1 MSPSV
6 GSSAEAEGPVWS
18 AAASGRVTYWA
29 RFAAPA
35 REAVAQAAGI
45 EAGISVLDVGC
56 GSGEFCELAAARG
69 AGVSGID
76 AAGLIEFARR
86 RLPGG
91 GPSRRPDLS
100 PPLFSS
106 ICHFPQLLGPA
117 TAAICP
123 LTTIQARW
131 PSRRV
136 IVSKAP
142 LLRSACSVEAYP
154 SLIRTRP
161 GGCRSRGR

>member
-18 AAASGRVTYWA
+18 AAASGWVTYWA

-45 EAGISVLDVGC
+45 EAGISVLD
-56 GSGEFCELAAARG
+56 
-69 AGVSGID
+69 
-76 AAGLIEFARR
+76 FARR

-106 ICHFPQLLGPA
+106 ICHLPQLLGPA

>member
-18 AAASGRVTYWA
+18 AAASGWVTYWA

-86 RLPGG
+86 RFPGADLRVG
-91 GPSRRPDLS
+91 PIFRHRFSHRSVISLNCWVRRPLRSARSRPSRRD
-100 PPLFSS
+100 
-106 ICHFPQLLGPA
+106 
-117 TAAICP
+117 
-123 LTTIQARW
+123 
-131 PSRRV
+131 
-136 IVSKAP
+136 
-142 LLRSACSVEAYP
+142 
-154 SLIRTRP
+154 
-161 GGCRSRGR
+161 GRHAG